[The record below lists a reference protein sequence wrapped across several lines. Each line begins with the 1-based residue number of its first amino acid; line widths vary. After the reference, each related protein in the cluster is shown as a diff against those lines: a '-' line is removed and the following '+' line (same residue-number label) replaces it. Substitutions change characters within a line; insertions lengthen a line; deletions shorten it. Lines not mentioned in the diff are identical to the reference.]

1 MHTNYYFLRQLAPAL
16 TERLRGY
23 RVAVCFSQE
32 KDELVV
38 GLADGAREFWLK
50 AQLGATFPALA
61 LPETF
66 QRARANSVDL
76 FPDLLGEQVET
87 VAAWPQ
93 DRVLQVNFR
102 SGARLVFKLYG
113 PRPNVIFRPGP
124 DAPAQLFQQKLLA
137 DADLRPQP
145 APGAAQAPSAPAAA
159 VPTKSDQSVQ
169 SVQSAVQKLPPPL
182 ADLPL
187 RYLRQHGYDPAPSE
201 TKTRLV
207 HQVLAQLE
215 TPGHYYLVQLDGRTR
230 LSLLPLGEVLETFAG
245 ADPIGALRRFVP
257 LALGRRALETET
269 RQLRQ
274 LLERRADEATTAAAH
289 ARQRLHVLAHEAGYR
304 HTADLIMAHL
314 HAIPAGASSVE
325 VLDFYTNSA
334 RVIKLKATEKP
345 QRTAENLYRKGKN
358 QQIEERQ
365 LSERIARREAD
376 AFAALER
383 LEELDTQPALA
394 ELRGL
399 RAWRKQHGLD
409 PATAAAKAPTELP
422 FKVFED
428 RGFTILVGRNAE
440 NNDLLTQ
447 KYAHKD
453 DLWLHA
459 KDVTGSHVVI
469 RHRAGLPVPEPV
481 VEHAAMLAGWYSR
494 RQHDSLCPVTVTP
507 KKFVRKPK
515 GARPGQV
522 VVERERVVL
531 VRPGNPFE
539 RG

>member
-16 TERLRGY
+16 TEQLRGY
-23 RVAVCFSQE
+23 RVAICFTQE

-38 GLADGAREFWLK
+38 GLTNGSQEFWLK
-50 AQLGATFPALA
+50 AQLGANFPALA

-66 QRARANSVDL
+66 QRARSNSVDL

-113 PRPNVIFRPGP
+113 PRPNAIFRT
-124 DAPAQLFQQKLLA
+124 APNAAAQLFQQKLLA

-145 APGAAQAPSAPAAA
+145 PPAPAPSPES
-159 VPTKSDQSVQ
+159 PSESSESPQSVQ
-169 SVQSAVQKLPPPL
+169 SVKSAVQKLPPPL

-187 RYLRQHGYDPAPSE
+187 RYLRAHGYDEAAPE
-201 TKTRLV
+201 AKAR
-207 HQVLAQLE
+207 QVNQLLAQLE
-215 TPGHYYLVQLDGRTR
+215 KPAHYYLIQLEGRTR
-230 LSLLPLGEVLETFAG
+230 LSLLPIGEVLETFGGDEPLA
-245 ADPIGALRRFVP
+245 ALRRFVP

-269 RQLRQ
+269 HQLRQ
-274 LLERRADEATTAAAH
+274 FLTRRADEADTAAAH
-289 ARQRLHVLAHEAGYR
+289 ARRRLHALAHEAGYR
-304 HTADLIMAHL
+304 HTADLIMANL
-314 HAIPAGASSVE
+314 HAIPAGATEVE
-325 VLDFYTNSA
+325 VLDFYTNLP
-334 RVIKLKATEKP
+334 RLIKLKRTEKP
-345 QRTAENLYRKGKN
+345 QSTAENLYRKGKN
-358 QQIEERQ
+358 QQIEEQ
-365 LSERIARREAD
+365 ELTERIARREAE
-376 AFAALER
+376 AFTALER

-399 RAWRKQHGLD
+399 RAWRKQHALD
-409 PATAAAKAPTELP
+409 PTANAATKVLGELP

-428 RGFTILVGRNAE
+428 RGFTILVGRSAE

-459 KDVTGSHVVI
+459 KDVAGSHVVI
-469 RHRAGLPVPEPV
+469 RHRAGQPVPEPV
-481 VEHAAMLAGWYSR
+481 IEHAAMLAGWYSK
-494 RQHDSLCPVTVTP
+494 RQNDTLCPVTVTP

-515 GARPGQV
+515 GALPGQV

-531 VRPGNPFE
+531 VKPGNPFDTP
-539 RG
+539 

>member
-38 GLADGAREFWLK
+38 GLTDGSREFWLK
-50 AQLGATFPALA
+50 AQLGASFPAVA

-66 QRARANSVDL
+66 QRARANSIDL
-76 FPDLLGEQVET
+76 VPALLGQQVET
-87 VAAWPQ
+87 VVVWPQ

-113 PRPNVIFRPGP
+113 PRPNAIFRTAPE
-124 DAPAQLFQQKLLA
+124 APAQLFQQKLLA
-137 DADLRPQP
+137 DADLQPQP
-145 APGAAQAPSAPAAA
+145 DAVLPA
-159 VPTKSDQSVQ
+159 VG
-169 SVQSAVQKLPPPL
+169 KLPPPL

-187 RYLRQHGYDPAPSE
+187 RYLRTQGYDPAPSE
-201 TKTRLV
+201 VKTRLV
-207 HQVLAQLE
+207 NQVLAQLE
-215 TPGHYYLVQLDGRTR
+215 KPTHYYFIQLDGRTR
-230 LSLLPLGEVLETFAG
+230 LSLLPLGDVLETLPG
-245 ADPIGALRRFVP
+245 DDPVAALRRFVP
-257 LALGRRALETET
+257 MALGRRALEMET
-269 RQLRQ
+269 KQLRQ
-274 LLERRADEATTAAAH
+274 LLERRADEAGSAAAH
-289 ARQRLHVLAHEAGYR
+289 ARQRLYALAHEAGYR
-304 HTADLIMAHL
+304 HTADLIMANL
-314 HAIPAGASSVE
+314 HEIPAGATQIE
-325 VLDFYTNSA
+325 VLDFYMNLPKL
-334 RVIKLKATEKP
+334 IKLKRTEKP
-345 QRTAENLYRKGKN
+345 QFTAENLYRKGKN

-365 LSERIARREAD
+365 LTERIARREAE
-376 AFAALER
+376 AFTALEH
-383 LEELDTQPALA
+383 LEELDTVPGLA

-399 RAWRKQHGLD
+399 RTWRKQHGLD
-409 PATAAAKAPTELP
+409 PTPTAVKAATELP

-428 RGFTILVGRNAE
+428 RGFTILVGRNAV

-469 RHRAGLPVPEPV
+469 RHRSGQPVPESV
-481 VEHAAMLAGWYSR
+481 VEHAAQLAGWYSR

-515 GARPGQV
+515 GALPGQV

-531 VRPGNPFE
+531 VKPGNPFDNQ
-539 RG
+539 

>member
-1 MHTNYYFLRQLAPAL
+1 MHTNYYFLRQLAPVL

-32 KDELVV
+32 KDELVI
-38 GLADGAREFWLK
+38 GLTDGGKEFWLK
-50 AQLGATFPALA
+50 AQLGANFPAVA

-66 QRARANSVDL
+66 QRARANSIDL
-76 FPDLLGEQVET
+76 FPMLLGQQVET
-87 VAAWPQ
+87 VVVWPQ

-113 PRPNVIFRPGP
+113 PRPNAIFRTAPE
-124 DAPAQLFQQKLLA
+124 APAQLFQQKLLA

-145 APGAAQAPSAPAAA
+145 DAVLPA
-159 VPTKSDQSVQ
+159 VG
-169 SVQSAVQKLPPPL
+169 KLPPPL

-187 RYLRQHGYDPAPSE
+187 RYLRTQDYDSAPSE
-201 TKTRLV
+201 VKTRLV
-207 HQVLAQLE
+207 NQVLAQLE
-215 TPGHYYLVQLDGRTR
+215 KPTLYYFIQLDGRTR
-230 LSLLPLGEVLETFAG
+230 LSLLPLGDVLATLPG
-245 ADPIGALRRFVP
+245 DDPVDALRRFVP
-257 LALGRRALETET
+257 MALGRRALEMET
-269 RQLRQ
+269 KQLRQ
-274 LLERRADEATTAAAH
+274 LLERRADEAGSAAAH
-289 ARQRLHVLAHEAGYR
+289 ARQRLHALAHEAGYR
-304 HTADLIMAHL
+304 HTADLIMANL
-314 HAIPAGASSVE
+314 HEIPAGATQIE
-325 VLDFYTNSA
+325 VLDFYTNLPKL
-334 RVIKLKATEKP
+334 IKLKRTEKP
-345 QRTAENLYRKGKN
+345 QFTAENLYRKGKN

-365 LSERIARREAD
+365 LTERIARREAE
-376 AFAALER
+376 AFTALEH
-383 LEELDTQPALA
+383 LEELDTVPGLA

-399 RAWRKQHGLD
+399 RTWRKQHGLD
-409 PATAAAKAPTELP
+409 PTPIAVKAATELP

-428 RGFTILVGRNAE
+428 RGFTILVGRNAV

-469 RHRAGLPVPEPV
+469 RHRSGQPVPESV
-481 VEHAAMLAGWYSR
+481 VEHAAQLAGWYSR

-515 GARPGQV
+515 GALPGQV

-531 VRPGNPFE
+531 VKPGNPFDNQ
-539 RG
+539 